1 MRAYRKEKVA
11 SVVHHIVSEA
21 IVHRLHDPRVSS
33 LTTVTR
39 VEMTSDLQIAKVY
52 LSVHSGGAEERRM
65 LEAVQHAAGFI
76 QRMVAEGLPLRQC
89 PMLRFEVDERAKG
102 ARRTMELLAE
112 NLRNDPGLAEAEN
125 DTEKEQAD
133 EEVKNEDLQS

>member
-1 MRAYRKEKVA
+1 MRSYRKEKVA

-21 IVHRLHDPRVSS
+21 IVHRLHDPRVGS

-39 VEMTSDLQIAKVY
+39 VEMTGDLQIAKVY
-52 LSVHSGGAEERRM
+52 LTVPDGGAVERRT

-76 QRMVAEGLPLRQC
+76 QRMVADGLPLRQC
-89 PMLRFEVDERAKG
+89 PMLRFEIDKRAKG

-112 NLRNDPGLAEAEN
+112 NLRNDPGLAEPEPDN
-125 DTEKEQAD
+125 SGD
-133 EEVKNEDLQS
+133 ESERVKSEE